1 MLGTEEYCIP
11 TYQVCKSI
19 YEIDF
24 DKLIGKRTVIKP
36 RSMKDSQG
44 VMIQRKKLKKTDIP
58 EIIETSKNNQYL
70 QNTRI
75 VVEKYIGD
83 QEIKRIFK
91 EIMNFGVL
99 MENRHLF

>member
-1 MLGTEEYCIP
+1 
-11 TYQVCKSI
+11 
-19 YEIDF
+19 
-24 DKLIGKRTVIKP
+24 
-36 RSMKDSQG
+36 MKDLQG

-58 EIIETSKNNQYL
+58 ELIETSKNNQYL

-91 EIMNFGVL
+91 EIINFGVL

>member
-1 MLGTEEYCIP
+1 
-11 TYQVCKSI
+11 
-19 YEIDF
+19 
-24 DKLIGKRTVIKP
+24 
-36 RSMKDSQG
+36 
-44 VMIQRKKLKKTDIP
+44 MIQRKKLKKTDIP
-58 EIIETSKNNQYL
+58 ELIETSKNNQYL

-91 EIMNFGVL
+91 EIINFSVL

>member
-1 MLGTEEYCIP
+1 
-11 TYQVCKSI
+11 
-19 YEIDF
+19 
-24 DKLIGKRTVIKP
+24 
-36 RSMKDSQG
+36 MKDLQG

-58 EIIETSKNNQYL
+58 ELIETSKNNQYL

-91 EIMNFGVL
+91 EIINFGVL
-99 MENRHLF
+99 MENLHLFL

>member
-1 MLGTEEYCIP
+1 
-11 TYQVCKSI
+11 
-19 YEIDF
+19 
-24 DKLIGKRTVIKP
+24 
-36 RSMKDSQG
+36 MKDLQG

-58 EIIETSKNNQYL
+58 ELIETSKNNQYL

-91 EIMNFGVL
+91 EIINFGVL
-99 MENRHLF
+99 MENRLLF

>member
-1 MLGTEEYCIP
+1 
-11 TYQVCKSI
+11 
-19 YEIDF
+19 
-24 DKLIGKRTVIKP
+24 
-36 RSMKDSQG
+36 MKDLQG

-58 EIIETSKNNQYL
+58 ELIETSKNNQYL

-91 EIMNFGVL
+91 EIINFGVL
-99 MENRHLF
+99 MQNRHLF

>member
-1 MLGTEEYCIP
+1 
-11 TYQVCKSI
+11 
-19 YEIDF
+19 
-24 DKLIGKRTVIKP
+24 
-36 RSMKDSQG
+36 
-44 VMIQRKKLKKTDIP
+44 MIQRKKLKKTDIP
-58 EIIETSKNNQYL
+58 ELIETSKNNQYL

-91 EIMNFGVL
+91 EIINFGVL